1 MQSYSQYNQDIILYN
16 NFFKTIDKG
25 YFVDIGAHDGVS
37 LSNTKFFEDLGWE
50 GVCIEPQPDIYK
62 KLVTNRKCI
71 TIQGAVSDL
80 KKKQIEFCKITGYSS
95 MLSGI
100 IDYYDERHKERILS
114 EIQSYENNT
123 KEKIIV
129 DNYNFNNVIQQENI
143 NLLSIDTEG
152 GEDKIINS
160 IDFTRYKI
168 DIILFEDNY
177 DDSYNKLNDNVKK
190 YYRPAKYKLG
200 PDIVLKRID

>member
-50 GVCIEPQPDIYK
+50 GVCIEPQPDVYK

-100 IDYYDERHKERILS
+100 IDYYDGRHKERILS
-114 EIQSYENNT
+114 EIQSHENNT

>member
-50 GVCIEPQPDIYK
+50 GVCIEPQPDVYK

>member
-50 GVCIEPQPDIYK
+50 GICIEPQPDVYK

-114 EIQSYENNT
+114 EIQSHENNT
-123 KEKIIV
+123 KEKITV

>member
-1 MQSYSQYNQDIILYN
+1 MNSYSQYNQDIVLYN
-16 NFFKTIDKG
+16 NFFKDIKNG

-37 LSNTKFFEDLGWE
+37 LSNTKFFEEIGWN
-50 GVCIEPQPDIYK
+50 GICIEPQPDVYN
-62 KLVTNRKCI
+62 KLKENRKCK
-71 TIQGAVSDL
+71 TIRGVVSDL
-80 KKKQIEFCKITGYSS
+80 KNKKLEFCKITGYSS

-129 DNYNFNNVIQQENI
+129 DNFNFNNLIEETNI
-143 NLLSIDTEG
+143 NFLTLDTEG

-160 IDFTRYKI
+160 INFDKYKI

-177 DDSYNKLNDNVKK
+177 NDSFDKLNDNVKK
-190 YYRPAKYKLG
+190 YYKPAKYKLG
-200 PDIVLKRID
+200 QDIVLKRID

>member
-37 LSNTKFFEDLGWE
+37 LSNTKFFEDLEWE
-50 GVCIEPQPDIYK
+50 GVCIEPQPDVYK

-80 KKKQIEFCKITGYSS
+80 KKKKIEFCKITGYSS

-114 EIQSYENNT
+114 EIQSHENNT

-177 DDSYNKLNDNVKK
+177 DDSYNKLNENVKK